1 MSDQGNK
8 KLQEAYDGLE
18 SQVPDRVARMIRW
31 LRNPKAKWVRLPLGI
46 LLIIGGFFGFLPILG
61 IEMIPLG
68 LLLVAQDIPFLQ
80 EPVGRAVI
88 WLEVKW
94 VHFRQWWQQ
103 RWWKFTKSIWQCS
116 RWQLSDNRSDCLK
129 FWYRHF

>member
-1 MSDQGNK
+1 MTDDGQGE
-8 KLQEAYDGLE
+8 KLLNEAYDGLE
-18 SQVPDRVARMIRW
+18 NQTPDRVARIIRW

-61 IEMIPLG
+61 IEMIPIG

-80 EPVGRAVI
+80 KPVGKAVI

-94 VHFRQWWQQ
+94 VHLRKWWQLHKRRQ
-103 RWWKFTKSIWQCS
+103 KHA
-116 RWQLSDNRSDCLK
+116 N
-129 FWYRHF
+129 